1 MKRLTFIV
9 LAFTILGGCSNSL
22 LKTPETPETPETSET
37 SENTKLTMPKL
48 PKFSIPSWLDFS
60 MPSINVYKPNIMQ
73 GSVLEI
79 EAVEKLELGMSKS
92 AVMNLIGSPS
102 INDPFHQYQWDYI
115 HHSTINGEQVI
126 HYRLRLVFDGD
137 VLAEIDKS
145 ELAGLT
151 NNQ

>member
-1 MKRLTFIV
+1 MKRLTLIV
-9 LAFTILGGCSNSL
+9 LAFTILSGCSNSL
-22 LKTPETPETPETSET
+22 LKVHETAE
-37 SENTKLTMPKL
+37 L
-48 PKFSIPSWLDFS
+48 PKFSMPSWLDFS
-60 MPSINVYKPNIMQ
+60 MPSIDVYKPSIMQ

-115 HHSTINGEQVI
+115 NHSTVNSEQVM
-126 HYRLRLVFDGD
+126 HYRLTLVFDGD

-151 NNQ
+151 DNQ

>member
-9 LAFTILGGCSNSL
+9 LASTILSGCSNSL
-22 LKTPETPETPETSET
+22 LKSPETPTFPT
-37 SENTKLTMPKL
+37 
-48 PKFSIPSWLDFS
+48 FSLPSWLDFS
-60 MPSINVYKPNIMQ
+60 MPSIEVYKPSIMQ

-79 EAVEKLELGMSKS
+79 KDVEKLQLGMSKS
-92 AVMNLIGSPS
+92 AVINLIGSPS
-102 INDPFHQYQWDYI
+102 IIDPFHQYQWDYI
-115 HHSTINGEQVI
+115 HHSTLNSEQI
-126 HYRLRLVFDGD
+126 IQYRLRLVFDGD